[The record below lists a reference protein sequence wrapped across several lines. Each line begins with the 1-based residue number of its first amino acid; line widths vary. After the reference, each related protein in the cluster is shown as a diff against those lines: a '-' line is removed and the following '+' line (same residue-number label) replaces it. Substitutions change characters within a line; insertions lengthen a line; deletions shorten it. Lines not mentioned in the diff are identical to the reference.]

1 MVIRKAVDKD
11 VFALFDLL
19 YTVQELHANGRPDIF
34 KKSVTKYTHDQ
45 IRKIINGKDTPVYVL
60 VNEEDLVVGYAFCSI
75 SVQEETENLK
85 KRRTFYI
92 DDLCVNQNLRGQGYG
107 RKLYEYTLSKAKE
120 FKCDSLTLN
129 VWHLNT
135 DAEKFYTKLG
145 MKPLKT
151 MMDTLI

>member
-1 MVIRKAVDKD
+1 MEKTR
-11 VFALFDLL
+11 FW
-19 YTVQELHANGRPDIF
+19 
-34 KKSVTKYTHDQ
+34 
-45 IRKIINGKDTPVYVL
+45 
-60 VNEEDLVVGYAFCSI
+60 
-75 SVQEETENLK
+75 TENLK

-151 MMDTLI
+151 MMETLI